1 VNRLTLTNIDEGKF
15 VTGTP
20 EQLRNINKWII
31 TLTVMLPTMI
41 EIIDTSVANVAL
53 DHIRG
58 ALSAG
63 LDEAT
68 WVLTSY
74 LVSNAIVIPMT
85 GWLSATFGRRRYLIF
100 SISLFAFASFMCGAA
115 WSLQSLVFFR
125 VLQGIGGGGLQPLS
139 QAILFEAFPA
149 AEHGMAMAVFGIG
162 VVMGPILGPVM
173 GGWIT
178 DNMSWR
184 WIFYINIPICLLSV
198 LLTSLFIYDPPYLKR
213 IKQRVDYIGLSL
225 LVVGLGALQ
234 IVLDKGE
241 RESWFDSSFI
251 LYLSALAALC
261 LISFVIVE
269 LTSEH
274 PVVDLRVF
282 RHRFFAAGNLIMFF
296 GFFGFFG
303 SIVLLPMYLQS
314 LMGYTAYLA
323 GLVLGPGGL
332 ATLIA
337 MPVAGI
343 LIGRIDSRWILGCG
357 LLLNAYALHL
367 MAGFNLNADF
377 WTIIWPRI
385 IQGVA
390 IGFFFVP
397 LATLTI
403 SSLPRPEMGNATA
416 IFNLIRNLGGSFG
429 VAIVTTFLSRRAQ
442 FHQARLAEH
451 INPLSAPYRHGM
463 AQLQQAL
470 PAVGD
475 EGSLQMLY
483 GYVQQQAH
491 MLSFN
496 DCFAAVAV
504 LFVALVPLLFILKR
518 TRGAPAAGAH

>member
-1 VNRLTLTNIDEGKF
+1 
-15 VTGTP
+15 
-20 EQLRNINKWII
+20 
-31 TLTVMLPTMI
+31 MLPTMI

-58 ALSAG
+58 SLSAG
-63 LDEAT
+63 LDEST

-74 LVSNAIVIPMT
+74 LVSNAIIIPMT
-85 GWLSATFGRRRYLIF
+85 GWLAATFGRRRYLIF
-100 SISLFAFASFMCGAA
+100 SIALFALASFACGAA
-115 WSLQSLVFFR
+115 WSLRALIFFR

-139 QAILFEAFPA
+139 QAILFEAFPPR
-149 AEHGMAMAVFGIG
+149 EHGMAMAVFGIG

-173 GGWIT
+173 GGWLT

-184 WIFYINIPICLLSV
+184 WIFYINIPICVLSV
-198 LLTSLFIYDPPYLKR
+198 LLTSLFIYDPPYLKQARAR
-213 IKQRVDYIGLSL
+213 IDYMGLSL

-241 RESWFDSSFI
+241 REAWFDSSFI
-251 LYLSALAALC
+251 LCLSLLAAAC
-261 LISFVIVE
+261 LLAFVVVE
-269 LTSEH
+269 LRSKH

-296 GFFGFFG
+296 GFFGFFA
-303 SIVLLPMYLQS
+303 SIVLLPMYLQT

-337 MPVAGI
+337 MPIAGA
-343 LIGRIDSRWILGCG
+343 LIGRVDSRYLLGFG
-357 LLLNAYALHL
+357 LLLNAYAVHL
-367 MAGFNLNADF
+367 MAGFNLEADF

-403 SSLPRPEMGNATA
+403 SSLPKPEMGNATA
-416 IFNLIRNLGGSFG
+416 IFNLLRNLGGSFG
-429 VAIVTTFLSRRAQ
+429 VAISTTFLARRAQ
-442 FHQARLAEH
+442 FHQARLVEH
-451 INPLSAPYRHGM
+451 VNPLSAPLREGM
-463 AQLQQAL
+463 DRLQDL
-470 PAVGD
+470 VPGLSE
-475 EGSLQMLY
+475 EGSLGMLY
-483 GYVQQQAH
+483 NHVQQQAS
-491 MLSFN
+491 MLSYN
-496 DCFAAVAV
+496 DIFAAVAL
-504 LFVALVPLLFILKR
+504 LFVLLVPLLAILKR
-518 TRGAPAAGAH
+518 VRAGSTVGAH